1 MLSESNVEALPF
13 FWQGE
18 NSQGFCVFR
27 SSRCSLWHFIDN
39 NIITLSPHAHTLAC
53 DISSSE
59 RWDWRITS
67 QALLSRGRVQKVG
80 VGLLLGW
87 AARPAR
93 WGGPGSQRSRPKLFC
108 LLPRPWELIILPD
121 KSLFT
126 FPVTLWRDDYFLWNI
141 ETFNFNEAKN

>member
-1 MLSESNVEALPF
+1 MLSEWWGSLIL
-13 FWQGE
+13 
-18 NSQGFCVFR
+18 NSPSEVKMKTLRVFVFL

-39 NIITLSPHAHTLAC
+39 NIITVRPHAPALTRVAC
-53 DISSSE
+53 GISSSE

-87 AARPAR
+87 AARP
-93 WGGPGSQRSRPKLFC
+93 GSQRSRPKLFC
-108 LLPRPWELIILPD
+108 LLPRPWALILIA
-121 KSLFT
+121 SHSFT
-126 FPVTLWRDDYFLWNI
+126 FPATLPREGYFLWKI